1 MQPVLELTKLQDRS
15 FTYSIRA
22 PRAGGVVPP
31 PSYVDGGM
39 TSLSACL
46 QDAAKA
52 LAPNFS
58 RIYVRYQG
66 LCVGELDVPDILAK
80 PATVA
85 ETVVFE
91 YLRRG
96 VPLPAMES
104 APAVERV

>member
-1 MQPVLELTKLQDRS
+1 MQPVLELTKLQDLS

-46 QDAAKA
+46 KDAAQA
-52 LAPNFS
+52 LAPNFA
-58 RIYVRYQG
+58 RVYVRYQG
-66 LCVGELDVPDILAK
+66 LCVGELDVRDVLLQPLRA
-80 PATVA
+80 A

-96 VPLPAMES
+96 VPLPATE
-104 APAVERV
+104 PA